1 MIYTKESLQKYRKEY
16 DAKTKEMEAR
26 KEKLSDKLDEIYA
39 SNGKNFTELSQ
50 TNEYKEWQSLILN
63 GVMRKWEEGE
73 NLNKMEKIM
82 ELKELKGEKK
92 PVVDS
97 ESEELKELEIKN
109 IESLIVKTKEAQSN
123 PEKSEQ
129 IFSEITKEKANKINV
144 KLEPEQKEKF
154 NTKEKVNQE
163 KPKIETKEKTD
174 LSKIVEKRI
183 KEIRKEQEKQ
193 RKEKERKEKQR
204 EEKNEKILMR

>member
-73 NLNKMEKIM
+73 NLSKMEKMM
-82 ELKELKGEKK
+82 ELKELKGEKN

-97 ESEELKELEIKN
+97 ESKELKELEIKN
-109 IESLIVKTKEAQSN
+109 IESLIVKTKEIQSN

-129 IFSEITKEKANKINV
+129 IFSEITKEKSNKINV
-144 KLEPEQKEKF
+144 KLEPDPKEKF
-154 NTKEKVNQE
+154 NTKEKIIQE

-183 KEIRKEQEKQ
+183 KEIRKK
-193 RKEKERKEKQR
+193 KEKERKEKQR
-204 EEKNEKILMR
+204 AEKNEKILMR

>member
-39 SNGKNFTELSQ
+39 SNGENFTELSQ

-63 GVMRKWEEGE
+63 GVIRKWEEGE
-73 NLNKMEKIM
+73 NLSKMEKM
-82 ELKELKGEKK
+82 LELKELKGEKN

-97 ESEELKELEIKN
+97 ESKELKELEIKN
-109 IESLIVKTKEAQSN
+109 IQSLIVKAKEAQTN
-123 PEKSEQ
+123 PEKSEE

-163 KPKIETKEKTD
+163 KPRIETKEKTD

-183 KEIRKEQEKQ
+183 EEIQREQDKKRKEQEK
-193 RKEKERKEKQR
+193 KEKQR
-204 EEKNEKILMR
+204 VEKNEKILKR

>member
-193 RKEKERKEKQR
+193 RK
-204 EEKNEKILMR
+204 

>member
-193 RKEKERKEKQR
+193 RKEKEYKRSR
-204 EEKNEKILMR
+204 

>member
-1 MIYTKESLQKYRKEY
+1 
-16 DAKTKEMEAR
+16 
-26 KEKLSDKLDEIYA
+26 
-39 SNGKNFTELSQ
+39 
-50 TNEYKEWQSLILN
+50 
-63 GVMRKWEEGE
+63 MRKWEEGE

-204 EEKNEKILMR
+204 AEKNEKILMR

>member
-163 KPKIETKEKTD
+163 KPKIETKERTD

-204 EEKNEKILMR
+204 AEKNEKILMR

>member
-193 RKEKERKEKQR
+193 RKEIERKEKLR
-204 EEKNEKILMR
+204 AEINEKIFMR